1 VNRGY
6 DSDATLEDFIN
17 KVSSIE
23 FIKTNDTKL
32 VVYYHLDFNNEN
44 YQSKIDKTI
53 FRVENW
59 EEISKYKLIHHIK

>member
-1 VNRGY
+1 MNRGY

>member
-32 VVYYHLDFNNEN
+32 VVYYHPDFNNEN

>member
-59 EEISKYKLIHHIK
+59 EEISKYKIIHHIK